1 MKHSK
6 SSFKREVY
14 SKTGLP
20 QKSRKLSN
28 KQYNYTPNRTKKR
41 KTNKAQSQQREENNK
56 DQVKISNRDKKENR
70 KHHETK
76 SWFFEK

>member
-6 SSFKREVY
+6 SSFKQEVY

-28 KQYNYTPNRTKKR
+28 KQCNYTPNTTKKR
-41 KTNKAQSQQREENNK
+41 KTNKALS
-56 DQVKISNRDKKENR
+56 
-70 KHHETK
+70 
-76 SWFFEK
+76 